1 LRKTRKTSPAEP
13 RAKPDSDR
21 AGSCLVGRPKII
33 LLRTNQPDTI
43 GHAVSSGCFRLNN
56 ADVIDLY
63 DRVQVGAKVLVKQ
76 SIHVS

>member
-1 LRKTRKTSPAEP
+1 
-13 RAKPDSDR
+13 
-21 AGSCLVGRPKII
+21 LVGRPKII
-33 LLRTNQPDTI
+33 LLCTNQPDTI

-76 SIHVS
+76 STHVS